1 MNDPLARLTTALADR
16 YAIIREEPDLGGAT
30 TAEAASFA
38 VVGTPRK
45 LPRVNPRLGQLTVAE
60 ATNVPNVGLPTDRRA
75 ASLLV
80 VTGAVGD

>member
-38 VVGTPRK
+38 VVGTPSGGFSRRK
-45 LPRVNPRLGQLTVAE
+45 NTIADHSPVLGK
-60 ATNVPNVGLPTDRRA
+60 
-75 ASLLV
+75 
-80 VTGAVGD
+80 